1 MRTPLVRALPMLLEK
16 VLEHGHRAVLLAGSD
31 ERVRTL
37 NEALWTYEQRSWLP
51 HGSSQDGH
59 DARQPI
65 YLTLEEDNPN
75 QADILVLVDGLEPT
89 FLKTFDR
96 VIDMFDGRDDGA
108 VATARERWKNHRDN
122 GSALTYWQQ
131 QERGGWERKQ

>member
-16 VLEHGHRAVLLAGSD
+16 VLEQGHRAVLLAGSD
-31 ERVRTL
+31 ERVRSL

-59 DARQPI
+59 DASQPI

-75 QADILVLVDGLEPT
+75 QAGILVLVDGLQPT
-89 FLKTFDR
+89 FLNTFDR
-96 VIDMFDGRDDGA
+96 VIDMFDGRDDAA
-108 VATARERWKNHRDN
+108 VAAARTRWKNHRDN
-122 GSALTYWQQ
+122 GLALTYWQQ